1 MLRLELLKVKADCSA
16 RRTRRGP
23 FSTVHPIPVL
33 GPHDLH
39 RLSGQALVFVDLALM
54 DLEPSDMRPGDVRS
68 CKVTG
73 VTRPCAVYVEPCRR
87 IEMAR
92 STVSRF
98 PYRTDRLAART
109 HLPIRAEARAQC
121 RSDSPTPRLLER
133 VLPVGRGHA
142 ARVRPCSFR
151 GGRTWR
157 RGSGPRTTSTIGS
170 SSPAR
175 RGVGLAPGATPCL
188 WRLGHDVG
196 WHLGELHDPL
206 GADVLD
212 RSDAHPSCARRLLRE
227 KGSNNGEAEEE
238 RDGYDEGDEERTS
251 PRRRSWR
258 RHPLMV
264 LQLLTK
270 HKVSSS
276 RMYVPAA

>member
-175 RGVGLAPGATPCL
+175 RGVGLAPGAAPVSVAARPRR
-188 WRLGHDVG
+188 RLAPRGAAR
-196 WHLGELHDPL
+196 PL
-206 GADVLD
+206 GSGRPGSIRRAPILCPATSP
-212 RSDAHPSCARRLLRE
+212 REGIEQRRGRGGARRL
-227 KGSNNGEAEEE
+227 
-238 RDGYDEGDEERTS
+238 
-251 PRRRSWR
+251 RRR
-258 RHPLMV
+258 
-264 LQLLTK
+264 
-270 HKVSSS
+270 
-276 RMYVPAA
+276 

>member
-1 MLRLELLKVKADCSA
+1 MQCWAHAPEGLSVPSA
-16 RRTRRGP
+16 RSRSLVR
-23 FSTVHPIPVL
+23 
-33 GPHDLH
+33 PHDLH
-39 RLSGQALVFVDLALM
+39 RLSGASACI
-54 DLEPSDMRPGDVRS
+54 RRS
-68 CKVTG
+68 CPDGSSRTRAICVRGMLCVSCSVTG

-87 IEMAR
+87 IEMGR

-109 HLPIRAEARAQC
+109 PPP
-121 RSDSPTPRLLER
+121 DP
-133 VLPVGRGHA
+133 
-142 ARVRPCSFR
+142 R
-151 GGRTWR
+151 GGPSVNVVRIHPHHAVLNECCQSVEATR
-157 RGSGPRTTSTIGS
+157 RGSDHVVSEAVELGAVDRVLEPRRRSAVVDPLAEMRASRQECDRCSAAGR
-170 SSPAR
+170 PRRRRAPRGAAR
-175 RGVGLAPGATPCL
+175 RPWERTS
-188 WRLGHDVG
+188 
-196 WHLGELHDPL
+196 
-206 GADVLD
+206 LD
-212 RSDAHPSCARRLLRE
+212 RSDAHPSCARRPLGD